1 MKNTYIELQRFI
13 GAILILLHHSF
24 VFGERP
30 ISAMGLF
37 FVEFYFILTGYFTA
51 KHFSYLSEKCILPK
65 ESLLYMLKKVFKIIP
80 YVWVGNIIYI
90 FYYCLFGMKGHI
102 SDIFMSLPTNFLVL
116 MGSPLNKGLIDFNPP
131 VWFLGQIIF
140 FLPIVIC
147 LMNKF
152 TNYYKYIFTWVIP
165 FILYYFNI
173 ESIGTAIYWNIDIHI
188 YARGLAALILG
199 TGLYYLVNCIQNNF
213 FDTIRKFQL
222 LINGFSI
229 FLFLSFV
236 IAVFLS
242 KSEGLKFA
250 IPIIIGIFLLVMLS
264 LLTFIPKSKF
274 PRLTRI
280 LNYVGKLSLPIY
292 CIHMPLE
299 YFIQGLVP
307 KYSYS
312 VKVILVIVLTCLISI
327 IILPMVTRMS
337 DKLQIFFDRFLKN

>member
-213 FDTIRKFQL
+213 F
-222 LINGFSI
+222 
-229 FLFLSFV
+229 
-236 IAVFLS
+236 
-242 KSEGLKFA
+242 
-250 IPIIIGIFLLVMLS
+250 
-264 LLTFIPKSKF
+264 
-274 PRLTRI
+274 
-280 LNYVGKLSLPIY
+280 
-292 CIHMPLE
+292 
-299 YFIQGLVP
+299 
-307 KYSYS
+307 
-312 VKVILVIVLTCLISI
+312 
-327 IILPMVTRMS
+327 
-337 DKLQIFFDRFLKN
+337 